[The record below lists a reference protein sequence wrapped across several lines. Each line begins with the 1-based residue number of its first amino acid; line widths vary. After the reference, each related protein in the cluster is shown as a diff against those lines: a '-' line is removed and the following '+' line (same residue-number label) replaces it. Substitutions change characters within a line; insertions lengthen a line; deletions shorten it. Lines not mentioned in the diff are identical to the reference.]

1 MENITYSISTII
13 LVQTRSI
20 QRSPYDIVYDA
31 TLTNITVSTG
41 TLYWATTLLINASF
55 FQLEP
60 PCLLVKIW
68 QPRYCSIY
76 SNDSLSTEGVTVES
90 FSSSIKGVAL
100 CSETL
105 CW

>member
-41 TLYWATTLLINASF
+41 TLYWATTLLINASL

-60 PCLLVKIW
+60 PCLLVKNW
-68 QPRYCSIY
+68 QPR
-76 SNDSLSTEGVTVES
+76 
-90 FSSSIKGVAL
+90 
-100 CSETL
+100 
-105 CW
+105 